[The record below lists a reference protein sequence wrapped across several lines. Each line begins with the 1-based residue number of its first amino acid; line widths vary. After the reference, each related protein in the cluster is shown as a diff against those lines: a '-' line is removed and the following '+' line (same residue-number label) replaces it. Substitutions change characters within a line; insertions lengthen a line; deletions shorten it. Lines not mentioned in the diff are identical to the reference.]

1 MRAVEWTATPADSHP
16 KGIYTKEDLVRAE
29 RNIESHEWAVK
40 RKNQIVKNAND
51 TMNNFPIETAKKF
64 IPRTTPGTTTFCPN
78 CVATG
83 KSWHANGNWAWSKD
97 DPDKLTCNVCG
108 MTFPHDDYKEDRVH
122 QSTFDPKQE
131 FSYISKNG
139 PQKCMYYENCYSS
152 PSAVIRGKKLQY
164 VIQKPLYD
172 VALGY
177 LVTKEEEY
185 AKYVKE
191 LLLTLAEVMPKY
203 LVYEGYSY
211 NEYAD
216 CNPRD
221 AAKNI
226 SALPKECKRITGA
239 GIVEDASGQTLYSEY
254 WSASRLGTSGMD
266 GSTVQKIALAYDFTA
281 SSSVYTDDDRAKIEK
296 DVVEEAAY
304 LGFCDSEINNKA
316 VGNRAGVALAGL
328 VIDSHEMARFGLDGF
343 METVNSWFLDDGGT
357 SESAAYA
364 LQTVNGLVVYGKAY
378 RNYSDPDDTTS
389 EPKYNNF
396 NVNTDTRFDQVWQY
410 LAWTLQSNFYYAP
423 LADSYVTSTLGTTQS
438 EYLGVHF
445 PLEENR
451 RLSAER
457 LGTTTPSADSLFH
470 RDPDLDIVADK
481 PYTFPDVVFP
491 YLAQGYVRSG
501 AYGRNS
507 TVILDASDYGSHH
520 HRDSLNLVYWKDGH
534 ELLHDLGYLW
544 DHVDIE
550 KTRKTCV
557 HNTVV
562 IDGEDQIEEGRKGSF
577 HEFAIGESLKVMQAS
592 SKAYE
597 QAKVYHRTVAQV
609 EHDDQSYLVDIFRV
623 EGGSKQEYVFHFPNM
638 NHQLNPD
645 SDLKFTKPE
654 GQEEVKFIFQINLQS
669 PSASGDWIEV
679 SNVKIQEELPDG
691 SLGEDF
697 VSQQFPD
704 NIEEQE
710 SKSCFNDIWCIFL
723 GGKISSVEGKDP
735 GTSGVRF
742 VATSKA
748 GIIVGNSAGYT
759 GENAFTGHLG
769 GRYRISFFMK
779 ASTSPQVQFTWWRPG
794 QEGDQNQR
802 EWPKMNF
809 DNEDNGKGQPS
820 EVSQTDWIEYTGYV
834 DIDTHTVPSKNGG
847 QTSKAWAASVAIDED
862 YTLTAFVPATP
873 NEWVYLEK
881 GWGQRNYDNSDKGET
896 LPYYYIQRTSDEL
909 TTFVCV
915 YEGYRNG
922 DGIVKA
928 VELEDFGYGNVAVH
942 ISTTV
947 GDDYIL
953 SSFNGSSIE
962 AFNRVSDCSLSAD
975 LSNGRS
981 YALNGKSYESPNVT
995 IENEWK
1001 EKKGETESF
1010 SNEGSS
1016 SWFVISEEIPPSN
1029 FTGQALQVTY
1039 SDGVVRSYPI
1049 FGVESE
1055 AEGKTRIYTR
1065 KDGVGFRLKEKG
1077 SWRLSSFV
1085 KVGEPIPPPE
1095 PEPEPE
1101 PTTSEEEL
1109 VPPDPESEPTN
1120 SEEIQQTSDGSD
1132 DGGNPGP
1139 DGSGSGLTGGEIAGI
1154 VVGAIVAVAAVVAGV
1169 MVGLMVYKKR
1179 RIDKY
1184 SSSETS
1190 NAESAASTVE
1200 SIELE

>member
-1 MRAVEWTATPADSHP
+1 MRAVERTATPADSHP
-16 KGIYTKEDLVRAE
+16 KGIYTKDDLLRAE
-29 RNIESHEWAVK
+29 RNIKLHEWAEK
-40 RKNQIVKNAND
+40 RNIQIIKNADNA
-51 TMNNFPIETAKKF
+51 MSKFPIDTAKTF

-83 KSWHANGNWAWSKD
+83 KSWHANGNWAWSETE
-97 DPDKLTCNVCG
+97 PDKLTCNVCK
-108 MTFPHDDYKEDRVH
+108 MTFPHGDYPEDRVH
-122 QSTFDPKQE
+122 QSTFDSGQS
-131 FSYISKNG
+131 FGYISSSG

-177 LVTKEEEY
+177 LVTKEQTYAEY
-185 AKYVKE
+185 VRE
-191 LLLTLAEVMPKY
+191 LLLTLAQVMPKY

-216 CNPRD
+216 CDPRE

-226 SALPKECKRITGA
+226 KNLPEGCRRITGA
-239 GIVEDASGQTLYSEY
+239 GIVEDARGDTLYSDY

-281 SSSVYTDDDRAKIEK
+281 SSSVYSDEDRAKIEK

-343 METVNSWFLDDGGT
+343 METVNSWFLGDGGT

-389 EPKYNNF
+389 DPKYNNF

-544 DHVDIE
+544 DHVDIGE
-550 KTRKTCV
+550 TRKTCV

-562 IDGEDQIEEGRKGSF
+562 IDGEEQIEEGRNGSF

-597 QAKVYHRTVAQV
+597 QANVYHRTVAQV

-638 NHQLNPD
+638 NHQLNSE

-654 GQEEVKFIFQINLQS
+654 GQEEVKFILQFILAADEGA
-669 PSASGDWIEV
+669 PARWLELA
-679 SNVKIQEELPDG
+679 NVTIQEVLPDDG
-691 SLGEDF
+691 LSENLVGH
-697 VSQQFPD
+697 QFPD
-704 NIEEQE
+704 DGKVYD
-710 SKSCFNDIWCIFL
+710 SKC
-723 GGKISSVEGKDP
+723 
-735 GTSGVRF
+735 
-742 VATSKA
+742 
-748 GIIVGNSAGYT
+748 
-759 GENAFTGHLG
+759 
-769 GRYRISFFMK
+769 
-779 ASTSPQVQFTWWRPG
+779 
-794 QEGDQNQR
+794 
-802 EWPKMNF
+802 
-809 DNEDNGKGQPS
+809 
-820 EVSQTDWIEYTGYV
+820 V
-834 DIDTHTVPSKNGG
+834 DD
-847 QTSKAWAASVAIDED
+847 
-862 YTLTAFVPATP
+862 
-873 NEWVYLEK
+873 
-881 GWGQRNYDNSDKGET
+881 
-896 LPYYYIQRTSDEL
+896 
-909 TTFVCV
+909 
-915 YEGYRNG
+915 
-922 DGIVKA
+922 
-928 VELEDFGYGNVAVH
+928 
-942 ISTTV
+942 
-947 GDDYIL
+947 
-953 SSFNGSSIE
+953 
-962 AFNRVSDCSLSAD
+962 
-975 LSNGRS
+975 
-981 YALNGKSYESPNVT
+981 
-995 IENEWK
+995 
-1001 EKKGETESF
+1001 
-1010 SNEGSS
+1010 
-1016 SWFVISEEIPPSN
+1016 
-1029 FTGQALQVTY
+1029 
-1039 SDGVVRSYPI
+1039 
-1049 FGVESE
+1049 
-1055 AEGKTRIYTR
+1055 
-1065 KDGVGFRLKEKG
+1065 
-1077 SWRLSSFV
+1077 
-1085 KVGEPIPPPE
+1085 
-1095 PEPEPE
+1095 
-1101 PTTSEEEL
+1101 
-1109 VPPDPESEPTN
+1109 
-1120 SEEIQQTSDGSD
+1120 
-1132 DGGNPGP
+1132 
-1139 DGSGSGLTGGEIAGI
+1139 
-1154 VVGAIVAVAAVVAGV
+1154 
-1169 MVGLMVYKKR
+1169 
-1179 RIDKY
+1179 
-1184 SSSETS
+1184 
-1190 NAESAASTVE
+1190 
-1200 SIELE
+1200 